1 MTERDVFESR
11 LHAALVRHV
20 ANGPTDFDALAFART
35 VAAKE
40 PRRRGLAA
48 SLTLRG
54 LAFPRRA
61 WVLLLLAGLL
71 AALVAGTLL
80 VGSLQER
87 RLPAVVPPVAPSVAP
102 SIAPAFVCPAGST
115 PDKPGPGA
123 QVRPALG
130 GGTYSAF
137 DRRAGRLVAF
147 GPTLTNFETWTF
159 DTCTNAW
166 TQMHPDRAP
175 DSASGL
181 VYDVDSDATIG
192 VFSGTVWAYDLG
204 ADAWTEKGRAPIDA
218 RLVAYDPGSGLVV
231 AAPAW
236 ESRTANA
243 VQLWSYDIATDT
255 WARIGEASA
264 QAAGSR
270 GEAYAYDAS
279 VDRLIVYSVNES
291 ANQTWLFD
299 LRAGTWAR
307 SGADTPTVNGRW
319 GMATYPPAI
328 VYDEGAKRTVVGGPS
343 GRMAAYEATA
353 DRWEYLVGGAEPGQ
367 DWATRF
373 GPASQ
378 GGGDVYDAVNRRLI
392 GGGEGNSL
400 WAFDPA
406 NRQWTVLLEGEA
418 GTEPTDRGF
427 GPFVPAQ
434 PGSAPDLE
442 AMLPSD
448 VNGVTFTKTSVVGG
462 IPSTRLGKGGWG
474 RVPLPADM
482 LGEFLHAYGRTLA
495 DLNIAISI
503 PTDAS
508 RADTFC
514 IAFRVKGADA
524 TELAAT
530 LATISGLEAVTATV
544 GGKQVQVFRETGGM
558 GFDLYIKGD
567 VVFYVFTDGSPL
579 ADEIVAALP

>member
-20 ANGPTDFDALAFART
+20 ANGPTDFDALGFARL
-35 VAAKE
+35 VATKE

-48 SLTLRG
+48 TLAWRG
-54 LAFPRRA
+54 VAFPRRA
-61 WVLLLLAGLL
+61 WALLLLAGLL
-71 AALVAGTLL
+71 AAMVAGTLL
-80 VGSLQER
+80 VGSQFER
-87 RLPAVVPPVAPSVAP
+87 KLPAVVPPVVPAVA
-102 SIAPAFVCPAGST
+102 CPAGT
-115 PDKPGPGA
+115 NPDKPGPAA
-123 QVRPALG
+123 QVRPATG

-137 DRRAGRLVAF
+137 DRRAGRLVSY

-159 DTCTNAW
+159 DVCTNAW
-166 TQMHPDRAP
+166 TQMHPDREP
-175 DSASGL
+175 SDSASSL

-204 ADAWTEKGRAPIDA
+204 ADAWTEKGRTPIDA
-218 RLVAYDPGSGLVV
+218 RLVAYDPGSGFVI
-231 AAPAW
+231 AAAAW

-243 VQLWSYDIATDT
+243 VRLWSYDIATDT
-255 WARIGEASA
+255 WAPIGEASA

-299 LRAGTWAR
+299 PRAGTWAR
-307 SGADTPTVNGRW
+307 SGADTPTIHGLY
-319 GMATYPPAI
+319 GMATVPPAL
-328 VYDEGAKRTVVGGPS
+328 VFDDATKRTLVSSIMGGIAAYDATVDGWEHVVG
-343 GRMAAYEATA
+343 TA
-353 DRWEYLVGGAEPGQ
+353 DSDQA
-367 DWATRF
+367 WARF
-373 GPASQ
+373 GPSSGWWLDA
-378 GGGDVYDAVNRRLI
+378 YDPVNRRLI
-392 GGGEGNSL
+392 GSGTGNSL

-418 GTEPTDRGF
+418 GTEPTDFGF

-442 AMLPSD
+442 AMLPAD

-462 IPSTRLGKGGWG
+462 IPSTRLGRGGWG

-495 DLNIAISI
+495 DLSIAISI
-503 PTDAS
+503 PTDAPK
-508 RADTFC
+508 ADTFC

-530 LATISGLEAVTATV
+530 LATISGLEAVAATV
-544 GGKQVQVFRETGGM
+544 GGKQVQVFRETWGM
-558 GFDLYIKGD
+558 GFDLYVKGD
-567 VVFYVFTDGSPL
+567 VVFYVFTDGTPL
-579 ADEIVAALP
+579 IDGIVAALL